1 MPRGSWKRSVNVPVM
16 LSSGR
21 QHRSSGIP
29 VVRFVSIVVLCIVA
43 AVLYGVVH
51 DQITARI
58 CVEYFT
64 IEHPPVFGTDDPTLL
79 GLGWGVIA
87 TWWVGLILGV
97 LLALS
102 SRVGSWPQLSAKQLV
117 RPLAIMLAVVVVV
130 AFVAGVVGNVAASR
144 RWVWLLEPMASQVPQ
159 DRHVAFL
166 TDLWAHLASYIGGF
180 LGGILLCGYAIVR
193 RARAQWSGDRYDPP
207 LEQTAATL

>member
-1 MPRGSWKRSVNVPVM
+1 M
-16 LSSGR
+16 
-21 QHRSSGIP
+21 P
-29 VVRFVSIVVLCIVA
+29 VVPFAAIIALCIIA
-43 AVLYGVVH
+43 AVIHGVVH

-64 IEHPPVFGTDDPTLL
+64 IGHPPVFGTDDPTLL

-97 LLALS
+97 PLALS
-102 SRVGSWPQLSAKQLV
+102 SRVGSWPRLTAAQLV
-117 RPLAIMLAVVVVV
+117 GPLAIMLAVVGGL
-130 AFVAGVVGNVAASR
+130 ALVAGIVGHVTATR
-144 RWVWLLEPMASQVPQ
+144 GWVWLVEPMASRVPA

-180 LGGILLCGYAIVR
+180 LGGVVLCVYVLVR
-193 RARAQWSGDRYDPP
+193 RTRSAVRPAS
-207 LEQTAATL
+207 

>member
-1 MPRGSWKRSVNVPVM
+1 MTP
-16 LSSGR
+16 LL
-21 QHRSSGIP
+21 
-29 VVRFVSIVVLCIVA
+29 RFAEIILLCVLA
-43 AVLYGVVH
+43 AVGYGIIH

-64 IEHPPVFGTDDPTLL
+64 IGHPPVFETEDPTLL

-97 LLALS
+97 PLAIS
-102 SRVGSWPQLSAKQLV
+102 SRCGSWPQLRAKQLAK
-117 RPLAIMLAVVVVV
+117 PLALMLGIVGGLAL
-130 AFVAGVVGNVAASR
+130 VAGIIGNIAAR
-144 RWVWLLEPMASQVPQ
+144 RQWVWLIEPMASQVPA

-180 LGGILLCGYAIVR
+180 LGGVVLCVYVIFR
-193 RARAQWSGDRYDPP
+193 RARPHASGHG
-207 LEQTAATL
+207 LTLN